1 MNEFTAR
8 ACLELYLISRT
19 DYETKDRIQTTTPD
33 AQTCSRR
40 GITEFW
46 YLKHLKPLLG
56 LNIELQPRLFGNE
69 TMGNINK
76 LIEEGLEIGSDVI
89 CLFDEDIQQWNQVE
103 AKRIADLHKKY
114 DHDKRVTLGCSMP
127 SIEYW
132 FLLHYENT
140 NRHLRT
146 SHDAIKALQKYI
158 AQFDKKEN
166 FLRHQKWVAEL
177 IKDGKMDAA
186 MKRAEALGRSG
197 SSYTD
202 VWKAIKDM
210 KE

>member
-1 MNEFTAR
+1 MKRKIE
-8 ACLELYLISRT
+8 SRQPRPMR
-19 DYETKDRIQTTTPD
+19 KRVVG
-33 AQTCSRR
+33 A

-177 IKDGKMDAA
+177 IKNGKMEDA

-197 SSYTD
+197 ASYTD

>member
-1 MNEFTAR
+1 MKRKIE
-8 ACLELYLISRT
+8 SRQPRPMR
-19 DYETKDRIQTTTPD
+19 KRVVG
-33 AQTCSRR
+33 A

-140 NRHLRT
+140 NRHFRT

-177 IKDGKMDAA
+177 IKNGAEKTLTAILPILDDFE
-186 MKRAEALGRSG
+186 RALKNLEVSEALGKIFYFKHSHNAVPP
-197 SSYTD
+197 YL
-202 VWKAIKDM
+202 
-210 KE
+210 